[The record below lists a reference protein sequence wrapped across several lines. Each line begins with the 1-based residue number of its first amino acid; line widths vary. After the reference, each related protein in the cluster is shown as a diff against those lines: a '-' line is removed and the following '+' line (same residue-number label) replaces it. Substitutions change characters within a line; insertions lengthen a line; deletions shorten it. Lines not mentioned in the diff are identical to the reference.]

1 MLPLTR
7 AEFERI
13 SPRIQEHLQHAS
25 RLAAKPNQP
34 YTPQPDLHALQQP
47 WAALVDPR
55 SPVPTWKAVVSQV
68 WDELGC
74 GLPGSGSWVVTRA
87 HVRAGNGGVAR
98 LIPTLTKV
106 AADQTNFGSLE
117 DFSSMLEL
125 ASAIKSAVAGWR
137 DDELK

>member
-13 SPRIQEHLQHAS
+13 SPRIQEHLQHTT
-25 RLAAKPNQP
+25 RLAAKANHPS
-34 YTPQPDLHALQQP
+34 TPQSELHPMEQP
-47 WAALVDPR
+47 WTALVDIKC
-55 SPVPTWKAVVSQV
+55 PVPTWNAVVSLV

-87 HVRAGNGGVAR
+87 HVRAGNGGVAG
-98 LIPTLTKV
+98 LVPTLAKV
-106 AADQTNFGSLE
+106 AADQTKISSLE
-117 DFSSMLEL
+117 ELLSMLEL
-125 ASAIKSAVAGWR
+125 ASAIKSAVAAWR